1 MDQSDIAVQPW
12 RAHHGAVM
20 TRLLVPAA
28 LLAVALAAGGCGRAG
43 PDGPSAAATSTAA
56 ATASSLA
63 PAPDGW
69 PLFTSAAGGYRLRYP
84 PGWRISESS
93 GSGGPVL
100 SLLPPRGPGI
110 SLLATTS
117 PPPDPAAG
125 SAAIR
130 CQPVKVGA
138 LDGRRCLDPG
148 SMVVTTTLRGE
159 ERWFVLTGA
168 PRDPPEGPAGAY
180 DRVLASFR
188 LR

>member
-1 MDQSDIAVQPW
+1 
-12 RAHHGAVM
+12 M

-28 LLAVALAAGGCGRAG
+28 LLALALAAGGCGRSG
-43 PDGPSAAATSTAA
+43 PDGPGGPSAAATSTVA
-56 ATASSLA
+56 ATASSPG

-84 PGWRISESS
+84 PGWRVSESS

-100 SLLPPRGPGI
+100 SLLPPQGPGI

-125 SAAIR
+125 SAAVR
-130 CQPVKVGA
+130 CQPVNVGA
-138 LDGRRCLDPG
+138 LAGRRCLDPG
-148 SMVVTTTLRGE
+148 SMVVTTTLRGK
-159 ERWFVLTGA
+159 ERWYVLTGEL
-168 PRDPPEGPAGAY
+168 RRRSVPAGAY

-188 LR
+188 PR